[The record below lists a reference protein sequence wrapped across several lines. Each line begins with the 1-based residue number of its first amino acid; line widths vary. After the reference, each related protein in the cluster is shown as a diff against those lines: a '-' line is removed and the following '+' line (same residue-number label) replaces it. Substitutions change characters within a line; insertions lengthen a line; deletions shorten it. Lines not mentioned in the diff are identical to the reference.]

1 MSTELRNVLKEEFK
15 KSLMGRVFDIFL
27 REFTK
32 NNEGVPYNFNI
43 LDIKKIT
50 ELYVKNSI
58 YLGYRKRQR
67 EITRKFNQLVQCEKI
82 KEIDNPLI

>member
-1 MSTELRNVLKEEFK
+1 MSTELRNVLREEFK

-32 NNEGVPYNFNI
+32 NHEGVPYNFNI

-50 ELYVKNSI
+50 
-58 YLGYRKRQR
+58 
-67 EITRKFNQLVQCEKI
+67 
-82 KEIDNPLI
+82 

>member
-15 KSLMGRVFDIFL
+15 KSLMARVFDIFL

-50 ELYVKNSI
+50 ELYVNFFI
-58 YLGYRKRQR
+58 YKGYCKR
-67 EITRKFNQLVQCEKI
+67 
-82 KEIDNPLI
+82 